1 MIFLLQKDWY
11 TNTDIVELRNIHFKG
26 ELKRYPNDSFFLDG
40 EYSGDMILK
49 DSVSLE
55 DVTYHFSN
63 HLEEE
68 VTEKSKKILK
78 ILLIFLAF
86 YGRILY

>member
-1 MIFLLQKDWY
+1 
-11 TNTDIVELRNIHFKG
+11 
-26 ELKRYPNDSFFLDG
+26 
-40 EYSGDMILK
+40 MILK

-68 VTEKSKKILK
+68 VTEKSKK
-78 ILLIFLAF
+78 
-86 YGRILY
+86 Y